1 MIRFLRRILVAAIL
15 AAGLTFVPFANVP
28 AATGA
33 SECAQLRNDIQQS
46 IDYSG
51 YSGYSSQ
58 VVPDLCTKD
67 CPSLYNYYLYFPEIF
82 DHDALAARLIYLFAA
97 CNISKVPPSGLPS
110 SGTTETPTHV
120 TIKCPKINRDMHG
133 RKDFAGTTCLAG
145 KVLSGFNLSGMDLTG
160 ASLRSTNFTSANL
173 SGAKL
178 NRADLTKAT
187 LDYSNLQSA
196 DLSSAT
202 LKDLRASHI
211 SGSPSHL
218 PWSWKLS
225 KGFLFG
231 PHVDLSRVWLKG
243 LTLDN
248 LDLSYAN
255 LSKTNLDGA
264 KLSNLNINQATF
276 TPSLKA
282 TTTRGI
288 TGRPAT
294 WSVLIVN
301 GYLIAEGVNLSG
313 VNLTRVNLR
322 GKTIK
327 GINLAGAN
335 LSYADLS
342 STKFISVGLKGTNF
356 DGAKLDGANF
366 DKADLTGASMQR
378 ASAVSTSFANAKLG
392 RVDFS
397 NSNLTG
403 ANLSYADIYGVRI
416 EKTDLSKV
424 RMDGARSSIY
434 VSGTPKALPAG
445 WIVLNGYLKKP

>member
-1 MIRFLRRILVAAIL
+1 MIRLPRRLLVAVLVAA
-15 AAGLTFVPFANVP
+15 GLSVAPFANVP

-33 SECAQLRNDIQQS
+33 SECVQLRNDIKQS

-51 YSGYSSQ
+51 YSGYSSES
-58 VVPDLCTKD
+58 VPDLCTKD
-67 CPSLYNYYLYFPEIF
+67 CPSLYAYYSYFPEIL

-97 CNISKVPPSGLPS
+97 CNVSKVPPSGLPS

-120 TIKCPKINRDMHG
+120 TIKCPKIDRDMHG

-173 SGAKL
+173 TGTKL

-187 LDYSNLQSA
+187 LDYANLQSA
-196 DLSSAT
+196 DFSGAT
-202 LKDLRASHI
+202 LNDLRASHI

-218 PWSWKLS
+218 PWSWKLA

-231 PHVDLSRVWLKG
+231 PHVDLSRVWLQG
-243 LTLDN
+243 AALDN

-255 LSKTNLDGA
+255 LTATNLDRA
-264 KLSNLNINQATF
+264 KLSNLNISQAKF
-276 TPSLKA
+276 TPSLDEA
-282 TTTRGI
+282 TARGI

-301 GYLIAEGVNLSG
+301 GYLIAEGVNLSR
-313 VNLTRVNLR
+313 VNLSRANLR

-327 GINLAGAN
+327 GVNLTGAD

-366 DKADLTGASMQR
+366 DKADLTGASIQR
-378 ASAVSTSFANAKLG
+378 ASAVSTSFAYAKLG

-397 NSNLTG
+397 NSNITG

-424 RMDGARSSIY
+424 RMDGARSSVY
-434 VSGTPKALPAG
+434 VSGNPKALPAG